1 MVERFTKDA
10 WPRQGSAD
18 AGTRYDGPWRT
29 RGADAGLSRAE
40 TDALAGPGIDVLDV
54 VARVEEAHG
63 VGAMSGDRRGLLAL
77 TLDPGGPAE
86 VLADQGVTHE
96 SLARVLGEGT
106 GEAACA

>member
-1 MVERFTKDA
+1 MRRA
-10 WPRQGSAD
+10 PAD
-18 AGTRYDGPWRT
+18 ARR
-29 RGADAGLSRAE
+29 RAGLSRAQ

-77 TLDPGGPAE
+77 TLDPGVPAE

-96 SLARVLGEGT
+96 WLARVLGEGT